1 MNPVLLTLALVLA
14 VPCLKG
20 QASEVDVLIQEV
32 VGVDPKE
39 AKAFFLAIKTEA
51 AALDRLAL
59 VKRVAF
65 PLTVDLKARRKV
77 KLRNPAQ
84 LLKHFDE
91 VFTPK
96 VLGAIHGQAYENLFV
111 NYQGMM
117 IGSGEVWFTGLK
129 GPSGNFDQLRI
140 ITINN

>member
-1 MNPVLLTLALVLA
+1 MNPVLLTLALLLA
-14 VPCLKG
+14 VPCLQG
-20 QASEVDVLIQEV
+20 QASEVDALIQEV
-32 VGVDPKE
+32 AGVDPKE
-39 AKAFFLAIKTEA
+39 AKAFFLGIKTEA

-65 PLTVDLKARRKV
+65 PLTVDLKARRNV

-96 VLGAIHGQAYENLFV
+96 VLGAIHGQAYEDLFV
-111 NYQGMM
+111 NYQGIM